1 MDPYHMQL
9 PGFSESQGLNCS
21 DPLNHD
27 LCSDTRHMMYTG
39 LNSLDMDPTP
49 SATDIAMDTLEDNLD
64 ALSLYSVKDCD
75 SAKLLNESDSDSQPS
90 LHELGLLAPP
100 APKEAEQRGRSNT
113 GSARKGKHQHSS
125 PQSPFLDC
133 SFCGKVFSSASS
145 LSKHCLT
152 HSQERKHVCKVCS
165 KAFKRPD
172 HLSAHMLTHQKTKP
186 FICIEQGC
194 NKSYCDHRSL
204 RRHYEMSQHGLCILK
219 EMPSDEGTCEASPP
233 SHDARVQAEQGGVG
247 TTEKLAGRLESRPN
261 SVVPNRDLFK
271 HIVSGVVK
279 QKLPSTAVSFAG
291 HSDTD
296 LKESLQP
303 CSSSSGQVLCLPAS
317 TAAHIET
324 TGDVLKEHNR
334 CQKSTASS
342 NVYAVF
348 NPSNLSV
355 IAPGESIVTNL
366 TNRPLLSEPQFP
378 LETTGEEYWPNSALP
393 CFPLFRSQKI
403 SANSLQCSGNFQW
416 IRNMPVCAISGQD
429 ISDGFAGPSHAF
441 DSFAQAYECP
451 DTLSF
456 TPVTF
461 NSPGEMSSKT
471 TLSSFEETFRRTK
484 RHGCDID
491 YYRWQNH
498 GELNLQDAQKQS
510 VLQDTTSPLFRQFF
524 VKSQETAG
532 NQEEK
537 QVQQHLLQFITKSQ
551 HILSPTQV
559 VAPSQLVASEM
570 KQTVA
575 KPVQNI
581 FQQQQPDVTRCL
593 PELAECEGSHVYVQK
608 ILTHQ
613 FQKDV
618 SSGGEKQVQM
628 GRQQTAS
635 VLQCL
640 QSRSLKGCLE
650 FKDISSPGQPQ
661 PATCENAVGSHY
673 GKPSL
678 LESIPSTSNKKGKG
692 KRYAKE
698 TGDKLH
704 ARGGRSRRLPG
715 VQKDKLKFDPS
726 CAVSPSQVAMDSFSL
741 PCTSSSHVMGEKR
754 KLTIFNRIQGG
765 KIYSLTN
772 AVKEEN
778 LLAGCNK
785 TSAGHM
791 DGRKCESGFICKNC
805 SQLFYT
811 EKGLSSHMCFHS
823 EQWQSPQGRNEQQV
837 HDAENLNPQT
847 LFLKPV
853 SDGNT
858 PSDMKK
864 PLDDGTV
871 VPLVIPVSVPVTA
884 TDEQAGNKVNNQESQ
899 GVQDSSTHQK
909 KRKRQTRSKS
919 LFIPTPM
926 PLCGEM
932 QSSIGGCYQSNLRSP
947 VYLVDHLVRD
957 FFQYSPYTPPPMLS
971 PIREGSGLYFNTVCS
986 SSEKGDPSQLFST
999 ILDRMDGDFGF
1010 SLVKDNTKIS
1020 IEPHI
1025 NIGSQFQAEIPNLQD
1040 RSVLENDEHG
1050 ASLVWKPWGNIATNQ
1065 EMQDRVTELLD
1076 VACSSAM
1083 PGGGTNLEL
1092 ALHCLHEAQGNIL
1105 KAVEMLLF
1113 GGPQKPA
1120 SHPLADYHY
1129 TGSDVWMPV
1138 EKQLFRKAFCLHKKD
1153 FYLIQQKTACSPW
1166 KRHGPLPKHNMN
1178 IKPKNYRKA
1187 SNDAYSPAF
1196 GLKGTPAQ
1204 PGSTDCQ
1211 GVFPCKECERVF
1223 DKVKSRNAHMKRH
1236 RPQEHV
1242 EPLVKS
1248 KWSIKQV
1255 RNEPELE
1262 ETQVLT
1268 SSNGN
1273 WEIVVAE

>member
-9 PGFSESQGLNCS
+9 PGFSESQRLNCS

-27 LCSDTRHMMYTG
+27 LCSDMRDMMYAG
-39 LNSLDMDPTP
+39 LNSLDMDPSP

-204 RRHYEMSQHGLCILK
+204 RRHYEMSQHGLRILK
-219 EMPSDEGTCEASPP
+219 EMPSDE
-233 SHDARVQAEQGGVG
+233 
-247 TTEKLAGRLESRPN
+247 
-261 SVVPNRDLFK
+261 
-271 HIVSGVVK
+271 
-279 QKLPSTAVSFAG
+279 
-291 HSDTD
+291 
-296 LKESLQP
+296 
-303 CSSSSGQVLCLPAS
+303 
-317 TAAHIET
+317 
-324 TGDVLKEHNR
+324 
-334 CQKSTASS
+334 
-342 NVYAVF
+342 
-348 NPSNLSV
+348 
-355 IAPGESIVTNL
+355 
-366 TNRPLLSEPQFP
+366 
-378 LETTGEEYWPNSALP
+378 
-393 CFPLFRSQKI
+393 
-403 SANSLQCSGNFQW
+403 
-416 IRNMPVCAISGQD
+416 
-429 ISDGFAGPSHAF
+429 
-441 DSFAQAYECP
+441 
-451 DTLSF
+451 
-456 TPVTF
+456 
-461 NSPGEMSSKT
+461 GEMSSKT

-498 GELNLQDAQKQS
+498 GELNLQDTQKQS

-537 QVQQHLLQFITKSQ
+537 QVQQHLLQIITKSQ
-551 HILSPTQV
+551 HILSPT
-559 VAPSQLVASEM
+559 
-570 KQTVA
+570 
-575 KPVQNI
+575 
-581 FQQQQPDVTRCL
+581 
-593 PELAECEGSHVYVQK
+593 
-608 ILTHQ
+608 
-613 FQKDV
+613 
-618 SSGGEKQVQM
+618 
-628 GRQQTAS
+628 
-635 VLQCL
+635 
-640 QSRSLKGCLE
+640 
-650 FKDISSPGQPQ
+650 
-661 PATCENAVGSHY
+661 
-673 GKPSL
+673 
-678 LESIPSTSNKKGKG
+678 
-692 KRYAKE
+692 
-698 TGDKLH
+698 
-704 ARGGRSRRLPG
+704 
-715 VQKDKLKFDPS
+715 
-726 CAVSPSQVAMDSFSL
+726 QVAMDSFSL
-741 PCTSSSHVMGEKR
+741 PCTSSSHVTGEKR

-778 LLAGCNK
+778 LLPGCNK

-791 DGRKCESGFICKNC
+791 DGSKCESGFVCKNC

-858 PSDMKK
+858 PSDIKK

-884 TDEQAGNKVNNQESQ
+884 TDEQARNKVNNQESQ
-899 GVQDSSTHQK
+899 DVQDSSTHQK

-919 LFIPTPM
+919 LFIPSPM

-986 SSEKGDPSQLFST
+986 SSEKGDPSKLFST

-1040 RSVLENDEHG
+1040 RSVLENDEHR

-1065 EMQDRVTELLD
+1065 ETQDRVTELLN

-1187 SNDAYSPAF
+1187 PNDAYSPAF
-1196 GLKGTPAQ
+1196 SLKGTPAQ

-1248 KWSIKQV
+1248 KWPIKQV

-1262 ETQVLT
+1262 ETRVLT

-1273 WEIVVAE
+1273 WEIVVSE